1 MFLQPDDIKSC
12 ANCKIKKVKCSAE
25 IPQCARCVKSGIQC
39 NISDKVY
46 YNHKTVRSLLEVIE
60 RLEHQVALQQTYMTN
75 SKAEINNSNIY
86 SYDGNTDNNKNNKDN
101 QNNSSTGNQTSDS
114 STTLEHEKS
123 QQQSMQQQQQQ
134 KQQEQQNTDKKS
146 IPSTPKYFSPN
157 SLPGDNA
164 SSTSRSSVTSTGKD
178 RSNNKSTIDSISA
191 EVGSLT
197 LPNVEHIVGHQSVGS
212 KFSHLLLK
220 QLSLHKQ
227 GQPSNDGDDAFEC
240 FDASVIK
247 AYTPLPPYRVAKFA
261 VLTYINCVHVFY
273 SFLSVT
279 DLKNILEK
287 MYCSPREVSS
297 HDKFILFLVLS
308 IGLDKGQNAPEMANY
323 KNQFDSIEYYNTAY
337 RYFEEILTIRSEKTL
352 QAILLTIIWML
363 HASVVPN
370 NIGDI
375 WHLGRFSLSLAMELG
390 CHRYNP
396 DWDFGELKNEL
407 RNRLFWS
414 TYSLERSIAMLLK
427 RGVSLRKQAIDTPLP
442 KLSSFDFIA
451 DDNFFVSKEQKL
463 HEKLRLKPMLL
474 TIKISQIYGD
484 ILETLYLTTGSGPRE
499 FESMEERIEFKKRT
513 HSFLENWMGQVEK
526 DIPKRKHIFH
536 ELRIRYGITS
546 INLHR
551 QTPGL
556 PQPDDHSIL
565 ICKQQ
570 CETCIDSYI
579 WLLQDGWRLAPVYVN
594 DIVDIGLLVVF
605 SCWKLDANSENL
617 KRMSIKLMKIM
628 NEVVRLFPDFTKFKN
643 LYIILSC
650 IIIDELDS
658 PHTDHS
664 SSGLK
669 ARINK
674 LRATTYYLPAM
685 SVKQNNQPSSGRDF
699 YADNG
704 VKLNDSFSHEL
715 FEDVFRQYYFRVDDP
730 IMKEIGN
737 LFCID

>member
-12 ANCKIKKVKCSAE
+12 ANCKMKKVKCSAE

-39 NISDKVY
+39 NIADNVY
-46 YNHKTVRSLLEVIE
+46 YNHKTVRSLLDVIV
-60 RLEHQVALQQTYMTN
+60 RLEHEVALQKASINTSNEKHFNNNGYQLNTN
-75 SKAEINNSNIY
+75 PNSNIKR
-86 SYDGNTDNNKNNKDN
+86 NNINNNNDNSNN
-101 QNNSSTGNQTSDS
+101 GNQVNKS
-114 STTLEHEKS
+114 SNHPGYQNL
-123 QQQSMQQQQQQ
+123 QQTQQQQQQ
-134 KQQEQQNTDKKS
+134 QQDSNLNLERKS
-146 IPSTPKYFSPN
+146 ISSTPKFFSPG
-157 SLPGDNA
+157 SLAGGNA
-164 SSTSRSSVTSTGKD
+164 STTNSSLASGGKEK
-178 RSNNKSTIDSISA
+178 SNNKSTIESISA

-197 LPNVEHIVGHQSVGS
+197 LPNIEHNFGLQPEGS

-227 GQPSNDGDDAFEC
+227 GRSLKGADDAFES
-240 FDASVIK
+240 FDASVTK
-247 AYTPLPPYRVAKFA
+247 AYIPLPPYRVAKFA
-261 VLTYINCVHVFY
+261 VLMYINNVHVFCP
-273 SFLSVT
+273 FLSVT
-279 DLKNILEK
+279 ELKNILEK

-297 HDKFILFLVLS
+297 HDKFILFLILS
-308 IGLDKGQNAPEMANY
+308 IGLDRGQNSPEMANY
-323 KNQFDSIEYYNTAY
+323 KNQFDPVEYYNTAY

-352 QAILLTIIWML
+352 QALLLTIIWML
-363 HASVVPN
+363 HSSIVPN
-370 NIGDI
+370 NIGEM

-414 TYSLERSIAMLLK
+414 TYVLERSIAMFLK

-442 KLSSFDFIA
+442 KVFSFDFIA
-451 DDNFFVSKEQKL
+451 DDNFFVSKELKL
-463 HEKLRLKPMLL
+463 YEKLQLKPALL
-474 TIKISQIYGD
+474 TIKICEVYGD
-484 ILETLYLTTGSGPRE
+484 ILETLYLTSGSGPRE
-499 FESMEERIEFKKRT
+499 FESLEERISFKERT
-513 HSFLENWMGQVEK
+513 HSFLENWMAQVEK
-526 DIPKRKHIFH
+526 EIPRRTQIYH
-536 ELRIRYGITS
+536 ELKIRYGITS
-546 INLHR
+546 LNLHR

-556 PQPDDHSIL
+556 PKSNDHSIL

-570 CETCIDSYI
+570 CESCIDSYI
-579 WLLQDGWRLAPVYVN
+579 WLLQDGWKLTPILVN

-605 SCWKLDANSENL
+605 SCWRLDANSENL
-617 KRMSIKLMKIM
+617 KNMSIKLMKIM
-628 NEVVRLFPDFTKFKN
+628 NEIVRFFPDFTKFKN

-658 PHTDHS
+658 PNTDHS
-664 SSGLK
+664 SDGLR
-669 ARINK
+669 ARIDK

-685 SVKQNNQPSSGRDF
+685 SDNGDVQSSSGKKF

-715 FEDVFRQYYFRVDDP
+715 FEDVFRQYYFKVDDP